1 MTEGYESYTATP
13 ASESE
18 LKSDKKG
25 GNQQFPDVLS
35 EQPTAAERKTWV
47 ETAVRNMSETQRSV
61 YRGATPTCLLDRDV
75 EPTDT
80 LYPAITLA
88 ADKSNQ
94 SAVDRRE
101 DKRADSKLRNLKN
114 GIAHD

>member
-47 ETAVRNMSETQRSV
+47 ETARSNKCH
-61 YRGATPTCLLDRDV
+61 RRH
-75 EPTDT
+75 
-80 LYPAITLA
+80 
-88 ADKSNQ
+88 
-94 SAVDRRE
+94 SACIDAV
-101 DKRADSKLRNLKN
+101 SK
-114 GIAHD
+114 